1 MAIFVNDNG
10 TLRQISF
17 LAVNDNGTLRGI
29 NQVFVNDG
37 GSLEGPFN
45 VVHTTTRNTEKTIK
59 KNTNSKVPKLIS
71 CCLLRDRTTQLTI
84 SP

>member
-17 LAVNDNGTLRGI
+17 LAVNDDGTLRGI

-45 VVHTTTRNTEKTIK
+45 VVHTTTRNTETTRSTISGTRTTLCGIK
-59 KNTNSKVPKLIS
+59 K
-71 CCLLRDRTTQLTI
+71 
-84 SP
+84 